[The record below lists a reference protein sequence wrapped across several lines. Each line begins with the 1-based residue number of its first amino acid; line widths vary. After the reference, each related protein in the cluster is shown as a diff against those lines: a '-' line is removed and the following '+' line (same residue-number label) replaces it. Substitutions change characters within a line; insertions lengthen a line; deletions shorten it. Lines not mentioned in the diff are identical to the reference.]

1 MVPHQVAPRFVPFD
15 TFKKERDINL
25 KRLCDVPQTRCAYAV
40 CARFIFLDLLKF
52 NSNLIRKLLL
62 GHPNQ
67 PSAMSNAFSHVLI
80 DGMCHVV
87 FLCLSMPFYP

>member
-1 MVPHQVAPRFVPFD
+1 
-15 TFKKERDINL
+15 
-25 KRLCDVPQTRCAYAV
+25 
-40 CARFIFLDLLKF
+40 
-52 NSNLIRKLLL
+52 L

-87 FLCLSMPFYP
+87 FLCLSMPFYPCTTQT